1 MEYNNLGNL
10 GAKLKALRKQR
21 GISQEEVAKLISL
34 SCTPISDRAVSK
46 WETGSSL
53 PNAEQFLALCRIY
66 DVRDVLKVF
75 LNINAP
81 ETFND
86 YGMSSLNKLGRER
99 AAEYI
104 SLLASSAEFAYRQR
118 IELVRRRI
126 PLYDLPASAGT
137 GVFLD
142 SDTYTLIDI
151 DENVPES
158 ANLAVRISGDS
169 MMPLFI
175 NGQIVYVR
183 QQPELKSGEIG
194 IFILN
199 GEAYCKKLETEG
211 GVRLISLNPSYKP
224 IEIAV
229 GDSIKVVGKVIG

>member
-1 MEYNNLGNL
+1 MEYNSNNL

-21 GISQEEVAKLISL
+21 KISQEDVAKLISIG
-34 SCTPISDRAVSK
+34 CAPISDRAVSK

-66 DVRDVLKVF
+66 DVRDVLAVF
-75 LNINAP
+75 LDMRASESSN
-81 ETFND
+81 EH
-86 YGMSSLNKLGRER
+86 GLSSLNKLGRER
-99 AAEYI
+99 ANEYI
-104 SLLASSAEFAYRQR
+104 SLLAGSPEFSNRNRVTSVKRQ
-118 IELVRRRI
+118 I

-142 SDTYTLIDI
+142 SDAYTLIDV
-151 DENVPES
+151 DENAPEN

-175 NGQIVYVR
+175 NGQTVYVR
-183 QQPELKSGEIG
+183 QQPEVKSGEIG
-194 IFILN
+194 IFVLN

-211 GVRLISLNPSYKP
+211 GVRLISLNPLYKP
-224 IEIAV
+224 IVLAD
-229 GDSIKVVGKVIG
+229 GDSLKVVGKVIG